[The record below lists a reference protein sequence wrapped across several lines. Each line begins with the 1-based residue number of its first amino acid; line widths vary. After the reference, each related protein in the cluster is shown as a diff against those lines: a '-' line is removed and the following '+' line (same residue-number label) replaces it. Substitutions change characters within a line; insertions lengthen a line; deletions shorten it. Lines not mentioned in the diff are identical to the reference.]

1 MKFAIIGGT
10 GKMGRWFARFL
21 LEEGHQVLVIGRD
34 EGKLQEA
41 RRELDIATST
51 GLEAARDA
59 DLIIISVPVNAF
71 EGVVQQL
78 QPHVRPGQ
86 TIVDVT
92 SVKTMPTE
100 VMHRYLGTNLT
111 LGTHP
116 VFGPGAESL
125 RCHNF
130 VLTPT
135 TEAEAAC
142 ARKMQGYLEGRGAR
156 VTLMTP
162 CEHDDMMAV
171 ILGLAHYIA
180 IVSADTLLQ
189 SGDPAKMASIAGTT
203 FRLLLT
209 FASSVLSE
217 DPELYATLQVS
228 LPGLADV
235 ESRFIETAQSWAGM
249 VRGGDREGFASRMAS
264 LKQEMAER
272 HPGFSNA
279 YEKMYRLLSD

>member
-21 LEEGHQVLVIGRD
+21 RQEGNQVIVIGRD
-34 EGKLQEA
+34 DRKLQEV
-41 RRELDIATST
+41 RRELGIETST
-51 GLEAARDA
+51 SLEAAGLSDF
-59 DLIIISVPVNAF
+59 IILSVPVNAF
-71 EGVVQQL
+71 EEVVKQL
-78 QPHVRPGQ
+78 QPHVKPGQ
-86 TIVDVT
+86 IIMDVT
-92 SVKTMPTE
+92 SVKAMPVE
-100 VMHRYLGTNLT
+100 VMHRYLGANLT

-116 VFGPGAESL
+116 VFGPGAVSL
-125 RCHNF
+125 EGHNF

-142 ARKMQGYLEGRGAR
+142 ARKVQDYLGVRGAR

-162 CEHDDMMAV
+162 REHDDMMTV

-180 IVSADTLLQ
+180 IVSADALLQ
-189 SGDPAKMASIAGTT
+189 SGDPAKMAPIAGTT

-217 DPELYATLQVS
+217 DPELYTTLQMS

-249 VRGGDREGFASRMAS
+249 VRGGDREGFARRMAA
-264 LKQEMAER
+264 LKQEMSER
-272 HPGFSNA
+272 HPGFSKA
-279 YEKMYRLLSD
+279 YAKMYRLLSD